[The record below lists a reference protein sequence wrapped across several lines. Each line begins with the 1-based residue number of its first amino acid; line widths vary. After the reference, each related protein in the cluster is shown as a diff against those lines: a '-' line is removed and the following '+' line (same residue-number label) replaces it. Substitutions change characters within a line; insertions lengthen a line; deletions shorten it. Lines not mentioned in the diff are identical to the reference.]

1 MTLRIGSL
9 ELSYANGYV
18 VYEDVDSSKAGD
30 YRASAVLG
38 GTKVFIDSVTSD
50 ATEFEFK
57 VTCLTRS
64 ALNALM
70 LYDQRNYYYP
80 EEDDVYLIEDSTR
93 RWKVEGCRIS
103 HKNPATVDIDCDVE
117 LVLASVN
124 SLGET
129 INQLSGTITSSP
141 TNITPLSN
149 SGNVKAP
156 FTSIEITGKYY
167 SAANLAAA
175 VLTHNLTGYTLEIA
189 DVLHDEAILTFYPDE
204 LYAYL
209 NAVDPV
215 ESITRTDRNKL
226 SSSGVTYSSG
236 ALVFANSSSLVM
248 RYQIGH
254 PLLADPVLTLSVS
267 DLVSD
272 PVLEVSNDG
281 NYWWEVDKSLQ
292 DGDYEE
298 YTLTKLAGLGDFRWR
313 IVCDSGDSLKL
324 SRYEL
329 ESYHSISGQRPLPYI
344 QAGATVE
351 ALAATFSAGN
361 FEYDI
366 RWRDKNA
373 V

>member
-1 MTLRIGSL
+1 MTLQIGSL

-18 VYEDVDSSKAGD
+18 VYRDIDSSKAGD
-30 YRASAVLG
+30 YRASSVIG
-38 GTKVFIDSVTSD
+38 GTKIYIDSVTSK
-50 ATEFEFK
+50 ATEFSFK

-64 ALNALM
+64 ALESLM
-70 LYDQRNYYYP
+70 AYDQRNYYYP
-80 EEDDVYLIEDSTR
+80 TEDDVYLIEDSTR
-93 RWKVEGCRIS
+93 RWKIEACRVAFKGPSTSNVDCEVEI
-103 HKNPATVDIDCDVE
+103 
-117 LVLASVN
+117 VLSSPN

-129 INQLSGTITSSP
+129 INQLADTITVSP
-141 TNITPLSN
+141 TSITPLSN
-149 SGNVKAP
+149 SGNVNAS
-156 FTSIEITGKYY
+156 FSSIAITGKYAG
-167 SAANLAAA
+167 AANLASAK
-175 VLTHNLTGYTLEIA
+175 LTHSITGYDLEIA
-189 DVLHDEAILTFYPDE
+189 DVLHDEAVITLYPED
-204 LYAYL
+204 LYAFL
-209 NAVDPV
+209 FAIDPV

-226 SSSGVTYSSG
+226 SSSGVTFDTDH
-236 ALVFANSSSLVM
+236 LVFANSSSLVM

-267 DLVSD
+267 DIVSD

-281 NYWWEVDKSLQ
+281 NYWWEVDRSLQ
-292 DGDYEE
+292 NGDLQE
-298 YTLTKLAGLGDFRWR
+298 YTLTKLTGLGDFRWR

-324 SRYEL
+324 SRYLL